1 MYVNS
6 FQCFDIPYC
15 AFDFLSLPGR
25 SDNGEPGYTN
35 YFHDA
40 IVDWYTELC
49 SGRRC
54 RIGVR
59 HDSIRVEVSIKYNT
73 PIRPA

>member
-15 AFDFLSLPGR
+15 TFDFLSHPGR

-35 YFHDA
+35 YFHD
-40 IVDWYTELC
+40 
-49 SGRRC
+49 
-54 RIGVR
+54 
-59 HDSIRVEVSIKYNT
+59 VSCLVKG
-73 PIRPA
+73 AVQW

>member
-15 AFDFLSLPGR
+15 TFDFLSHPGR

-40 IVDWYTELC
+40 SLLGKRSSAVVGDAGSESGMTVFEL
-49 SGRRC
+49 RF
-54 RIGVR
+54 
-59 HDSIRVEVSIKYNT
+59 
-73 PIRPA
+73 P